1 MKRVIIE
8 TTVEVK
14 RYIRYECET
23 EVVKRTEILEYADGG
38 RVCIP
43 VNPDG
48 SVKWFDDS
56 KLLRH

>member
-14 RYIRYECET
+14 RYMRYECET
-23 EVVKRTEILEYADGG
+23 EVVKRTEILEFPSGG

-43 VNPDG
+43 VNPDN
-48 SVKWFDDS
+48 SVRWFDDS
-56 KLLRH
+56 KLLRR